1 MDDSPLELGVAREAL
16 RASPEDDFILDRYI
30 TAAKAAV
37 FRYLGWEREDY
48 DAASAADR
56 IAVETAILILTGHY
70 YRSPDVDDAGA
81 FSHGQLPWMVTAALY
96 QMRDPA
102 LA

>member
-1 MDDSPLELGVAREAL
+1 VIDSPLDLCTAREAL
-16 RASPEDDFILDRYI
+16 RASPEDDFILERYI
-30 TAAKAAV
+30 AAATAAV
-37 FRYLGWEREDY
+37 FRYLGWKREDH
-48 DAASAADR
+48 DAASPADQVS
-56 IAVETAILILTGHY
+56 VENAILILAGHY

-102 LA
+102 MA